1 MTEGYFNIGQTES
14 DDELETA
21 AVAGA
26 AAIQSLIADRN
37 NLRNQ
42 LATSRAAQEELRKRL
57 AGLHQRYLELAKN
70 VVAEL
75 QHFDS
80 TMRDSVPERSEIT
93 NDNVTSIPPSMKQFN
108 GSGLPVGSNG
118 VSYRNGE
125 HLIEP

>member
-80 TMRDSVPERSEIT
+80 TMREIT
-93 NDNVTSIPPSMKQFN
+93 NDNETSIHPSMKQFN

>member
-1 MTEGYFNIGQTES
+1 MTEGYFNIGQTKS

-37 NLRNQ
+37 SLRNQ

-57 AGLHQRYLELAKN
+57 AALHQRYLELAKN

-80 TMRDSVPERSEIT
+80 TMRDSVRETQIT
-93 NDNVTSIPPSMKQFN
+93 NDKETSIHHSMKQFN

-118 VSYRNGE
+118 VSHRNGE